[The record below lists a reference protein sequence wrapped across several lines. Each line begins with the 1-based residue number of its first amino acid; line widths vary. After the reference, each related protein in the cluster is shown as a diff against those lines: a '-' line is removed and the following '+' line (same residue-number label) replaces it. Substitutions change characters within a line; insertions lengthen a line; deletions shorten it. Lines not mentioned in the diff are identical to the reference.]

1 MNTSTYNPVGRPST
15 NTNNHEYTAQSEFSL
30 LQRRSAE
37 NFQMT
42 FDKVE
47 KETEMSQLT
56 ITGNPIIESAP
67 LVAPNKNVVLQNP
80 VMEVKKITT
89 GN

>member
-1 MNTSTYNPVGRPST
+1 
-15 NTNNHEYTAQSEFSL
+15 
-30 LQRRSAE
+30 
-37 NFQMT
+37 MT

-56 ITGNPIIESAP
+56 VTGNPIIESAP

-80 VMEVKKITT
+80 IMEVKKITT